1 MSDAT
6 LHELAAAAGLSVHWC
21 DYRGR
26 DHVVADEVLR
36 GILTALDLPCA
47 TPAQSAGTLAA
58 LRAETEQGAVPLITA
73 RAGEPARL
81 PRAYAGGGR
90 HRILLESG
98 DELDAFC
105 PAGAPLPAVGAPG
118 YHTLLLADGRAL
130 TLAVAPSA
138 AAGAGAG
145 AGAEGPLAQRRR
157 WGLSA
162 QVHALRRSGDG
173 GIGDFGAVAQ
183 LARDAHAHG
192 ADAVAISPVH
202 ALFGALPQRYGPYAP
217 SSRLALNPL
226 YADAQAILGSQ
237 AMREALAHTG
247 LAETFAQLEALPL
260 VDWAQSAVAKSTLFT
275 QLYRQL
281 ADGPDCALQRE
292 FRAYCTVVDAS
303 LREHACF
310 EALHRHFATTPDSRE
325 DWHRWPSGLR
335 DPRNPEVAEFAA
347 AHSREIERHL
357 FLQWL
362 AGRSLGAAQRAAR
375 DAGMAVGL
383 IGDLA
388 VGTDSAGSHAW
399 SRQREILIGLEVGA
413 PPDDLGPS
421 GQNWGL
427 TTLSPR
433 TLAAGGFAPFIE
445 LLRANLRHVGGL
457 RIDHVLGF
465 ARLWLIPQGAGAAHG
480 AYVRYPL
487 QDLLRLT
494 ALEAWRHGALIV
506 GEDLGTI
513 PEGFRAQLDDAGIL
527 GMRVLWF
534 ERDATGFYAPH
545 HWAHRAVG
553 TTSTHDAPT
562 VAGWWQGR
570 DLDWR
575 AQLHLFG
582 ADADEAG
589 ARAER
594 ARDRERL
601 WSAFTHAGVAD
612 GPLPQDAGTV
622 ARAAAAY
629 VGRSSCALA
638 LLQVEDALAL
648 EEQANIP
655 GTIDQHPN
663 WRRRMPIAVDGML
676 DTPEVA
682 ARIDALASARA
693 QS

>member
-1 MSDAT
+1 MSDT
-6 LHELAAAAGLSVHWC
+6 SLHALAAAAGLSVRWC

-26 DHVVADEVLR
+26 ERVVDDEVLR
-36 GILTALDLPCA
+36 GILAALDLPCA
-47 TPAQSAGTLAA
+47 TSAQIAQTLAA
-58 LRAETEQGAVPLITA
+58 LRAEAEQGAVPLITA
-73 RAGEPARL
+73 RAGEPTPL
-81 PRAYAGGGR
+81 PRAYAAGGR
-90 HRILLESG
+90 HRLLLESG
-98 DELDAFC
+98 DELDAAC
-105 PAGAPLPAVGAPG
+105 APGAPLPAVAAPG

-130 TLAVAPSA
+130 TLAVAPARAIS
-138 AAGAGAG
+138 
-145 AGAEGPLAQRRR
+145 AEGPLAQRRR
-157 WGLSA
+157 WGLST
-162 QVHALRRSGDG
+162 QVYSLRRAGDG
-173 GIGDFGAVAQ
+173 GIGDFGAVAR

-192 ADAVAISPVH
+192 ADALAISPVH

-226 YADAQAILGSQ
+226 YADAEGVLGN
-237 AMREALAHTG
+237 AAVREALASTPG
-247 LAETFAQLEALPL
+247 LAETFARLESLPL
-260 VDWAQSAVAKSTLFT
+260 VDWAQSAVAKSSLFA

-281 ADGPDCALQRE
+281 AEGPECALQRE
-292 FRAYCTVVDAS
+292 FRAWCTVVDAS

-310 EALHRHFATTPDSRE
+310 EALHRHFVTAAGSQA
-325 DWHRWPSGLR
+325 DWRHWPVGLR
-335 DPRNPEVAEFAA
+335 DPRSHDVAEFAA
-347 AHSREIERHL
+347 AHSGEIEQHL

-362 AGRSLGAAQRAAR
+362 AARSLGGAQRAAR
-375 DAGMAVGL
+375 DAGMAIGL

-388 VGTDSAGSHAW
+388 VGTDGAGSHAW
-399 SRQREILIGLEVGA
+399 SRQREMLIGLEVGA

-433 TLAAGGFAPFIE
+433 ALAASAYAPFIE

-480 AYVRYPL
+480 AYLRYPL

-513 PEGFRAQLDDAGIL
+513 PEGFRPQLDDAGIL

-534 ERDATGFYAPH
+534 ERDPTGFYAPQ

-562 VAGWWQGR
+562 VAGWWHGR

-582 ADADEAG
+582 ADADEPA
-589 ARAER
+589 ARSER

-601 WSAFTHAGVAD
+601 WSAFTHAGVAQ
-612 GPLPQDAGTV
+612 GPQPENAATV
-622 ARAAAAY
+622 AGAAAAY

-648 EEQANIP
+648 DEQANIP
-655 GTIDQHPN
+655 GTIDEHPN
-663 WRRRMPIAVDGML
+663 WRRRLPVVVDGML
-676 DTPEVA
+676 DAPDVA
-682 ARIDALASARA
+682 ARIDALAAARA